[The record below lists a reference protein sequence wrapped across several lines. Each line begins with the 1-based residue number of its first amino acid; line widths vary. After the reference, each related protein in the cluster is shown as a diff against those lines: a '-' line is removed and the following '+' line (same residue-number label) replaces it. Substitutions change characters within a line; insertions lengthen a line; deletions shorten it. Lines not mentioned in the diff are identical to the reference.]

1 MGKELGLIQEY
12 TILYYMKFCWV
23 GIIMLDWGNY
33 FFV

>member
-12 TILYYMKFCWV
+12 NYMKFCWV

>member
-12 TILYYMKFCWV
+12 TIYMKFCWV